1 MFVKNKIL
9 CSCKYNII
17 NKKNNSI
24 RRVMFVK
31 IRIFTFVKKRLFVLV
46 SVILFFLIK
55 E

>member
-24 RRVMFVK
+24 RRVIFVNMKSFSFVK
-31 IRIFTFVKKRLFVLV
+31 KKRLFVLV
-46 SVILFFLIK
+46 SVILFFF
-55 E
+55 